1 MTFNQCFTIFGGI
14 AMIDIQHTNENLTVH
29 FQDINPAPH
38 YINEHQSDIRCIK
51 DGWYAMEKNG
61 NLVSGPFS
69 CREDCLKV
77 VNPLAQEPRMH
88 SLGF

>member
-38 YINEHQSDIRCIK
+38 YINEHQSDIRGIK

>member
-1 MTFNQCFTIFGGI
+1 MTFNQRFKIFGRI
-14 AMIDIQHTNENLTVH
+14 AMIDTH
-29 FQDINPAPH
+29 PAPQ
-38 YINEHQSDIRCIK
+38 YINEHQSDIRGIK

-77 VNPLAQEPRMH
+77 VNPLAQEP
-88 SLGF
+88 